1 MNAENKNQ
9 ELFNDICRVIH
20 STVIMVRKSGQIIN
34 NYSVNMMLQAR
45 AGECDDQYFKRIC
58 ALAQNMMK

>member
-1 MNAENKNQ
+1 MNAEKKNQ
-9 ELFNDICRVIH
+9 ELFNDVCRVIH

-34 NYSVNMMLQAR
+34 NISVNMMLQAR
-45 AGECDDQYFKRIC
+45 AGESDDENFKRIC